1 MFIRNSLLIFLL
13 ASCSNLQIGD
23 NLNFDNSFTNNER
36 FLLGSCLRDVNE
48 QSLNFKNFT
57 LSNLTGN
64 VNSLGL
70 EVDRTLVLSFQIET
84 DDNRTLI
91 IDESISSPTNYLS
104 SNMAAEEDKYLL
116 EILLAKSCSQIT
128 DFIS

>member
-13 ASCSNLQIGD
+13 VSCSNLQIGD

-57 LSNLTGN
+57 FSNLTGN

-116 EILLAKSCSQIT
+116 EILLARSCSQIT

>member
-1 MFIRNSLLIFLL
+1 MFIRKSLLIFLL

-64 VNSLGL
+64 VNAAGL

-91 IDESISSPTNYLS
+91 IDESISNPTNYLS
-104 SNMAAEEDKYLL
+104 SNIAAEEDKYLL
-116 EILLAKSCSQIT
+116 DILLARSCSKIT

>member
-1 MFIRNSLLIFLL
+1 LFIRKSLLIFLL

-36 FLLGSCLRDVNE
+36 FLLSSCLNDVNE

-70 EVDRTLVLSFQIET
+70 EVDRTLVLNFQIET

-91 IDESISSPTNYLS
+91 IDESISNPTNYLS
-104 SNMAAEEDKYLL
+104 SNIAAEEDKYLL
-116 EILLAKSCSQIT
+116 DILLARSCSKIT

>member
-1 MFIRNSLLIFLL
+1 MFIRKSLLIFLL

-57 LSNLTGN
+57 LNNLTGN

-84 DDNRTLI
+84 YDNRTLV

-116 EILLAKSCSQIT
+116 NILLARSCSKIT

>member
-1 MFIRNSLLIFLL
+1 MYTRNSLLILLL
-13 ASCSNLQIGD
+13 ASCSNLQIGN

-36 FLLGSCLRDVNE
+36 FFLGSCLRDINK
-48 QSLNFKNFT
+48 QSINFKNFT
-57 LSNLTGN
+57 LNNLTGN

-70 EVDRTLVLSFQIET
+70 EVDRTIVLSFQIET

-104 SNMAAEEDKYLL
+104 SNIAAEEDKYLL
-116 EILLAKSCSQIT
+116 ELLLAKSCSQII
-128 DFIS
+128 DYIS

>member
-1 MFIRNSLLIFLL
+1 MFIRNSPLILLL
-13 ASCSNLQIGD
+13 ASCTNMQIGD

-36 FLLGSCLRDVNE
+36 FLLGSCLRGSNK

-57 LSNLTGN
+57 FSNLTGN

-116 EILLAKSCSQIT
+116 EILLARSCSQIT

>member
-1 MFIRNSLLIFLL
+1 LFIRKSLLIFLL

-57 LSNLTGN
+57 LSNLTRN
-64 VNSLGL
+64 VNALGL

-91 IDESISSPTNYLS
+91 IDESISNPTNYLS
-104 SNMAAEEDKYLL
+104 SNIAAEEDKYLL
-116 EILLAKSCSQIT
+116 DILLARSCSKIT

>member
-1 MFIRNSLLIFLL
+1 LFTRNSLLILLL
-13 ASCSNLQIGD
+13 ASCSNLQIGS

-36 FLLGSCLRDVNE
+36 FLLGSCLSGVNE
-48 QSLNFKNFT
+48 QTLNFKNFT
-57 LSNLTGN
+57 LRNLTGN

-70 EVDRTLVLSFQIET
+70 EVDRTLLLSFQIEAV
-84 DDNRTLI
+84 DNRTLI
-91 IDESISSPTNYLS
+91 IQESISSPTNYLS

-116 EILLAKSCSQIT
+116 EVLLAESCSQII

>member
-1 MFIRNSLLIFLL
+1 LFIRNSLLIFLL

-57 LSNLTGN
+57 LNNLTGN

-84 DDNRTLI
+84 DDNRTLV

-116 EILLAKSCSQIT
+116 NILLARSCSKIT

>member
-1 MFIRNSLLIFLL
+1 MFIRKSLLIFLL

-36 FLLGSCLRDVNE
+36 FLLGSCLRGSNK

-57 LSNLTGN
+57 FSNLTGN

-84 DDNRTLI
+84 DDNQTLI

-116 EILLAKSCSQIT
+116 EILLARSCSQIT

>member
-1 MFIRNSLLIFLL
+1 MFTRNSLLILL
-13 ASCSNLQIGD
+13 LTSCSNLQIGD

-36 FLLGSCLRDVNE
+36 FLLGSCLRGVNE

-64 VNSLGL
+64 VNSQGL
-70 EVDRTLVLSFQIET
+70 EVDRTLVLSFYIEV
-84 DDNRTLI
+84 DDDRTLI
-91 IDESISSPTNYLS
+91 IDESINSPTNYLS
-104 SNMAAEEDKYLL
+104 SNMAAEEDKFLL
-116 EILLAKSCSQIT
+116 ETLLAKSCSQII

>member
-1 MFIRNSLLIFLL
+1 LFIRKSLLIFLL

-36 FLLGSCLRDVNE
+36 FLLGSCLRGSNK

-57 LSNLTGN
+57 FSNLTGN

-84 DDNRTLI
+84 DDNQTLI

-116 EILLAKSCSQIT
+116 EILLARSCSQIT

>member
-1 MFIRNSLLIFLL
+1 MFTRNSLLILL
-13 ASCSNLQIGD
+13 LTSCSNLQIGD

-36 FLLGSCLRDVNE
+36 FLLGSCLRGVNE

-64 VNSLGL
+64 VNSQGL
-70 EVDRTLVLSFQIET
+70 EVDRTLVLSFYIEV
-84 DDNRTLI
+84 DDDRTLI
-91 IDESISSPTNYLS
+91 IDESINSPTNYLS
-104 SNMAAEEDKYLL
+104 SNMTAEEDKFLL
-116 EILLAKSCSQIT
+116 ETLLAKSCSQII

>member
-1 MFIRNSLLIFLL
+1 MFIRKSLLIFLL

-91 IDESISSPTNYLS
+91 IDESISNPTNYLS
-104 SNMAAEEDKYLL
+104 SNMAAEENKYLL
-116 EILLAKSCSQIT
+116 EILLARSCSQIT

>member
-1 MFIRNSLLIFLL
+1 MFIRKSLLIFLL

-57 LSNLTGN
+57 LNNLTGN

-84 DDNRTLI
+84 DDNRTLV

-116 EILLAKSCSQIT
+116 NILLARSCSKIT

>member
-1 MFIRNSLLIFLL
+1 MFTRNSLLILLL
-13 ASCSNLQIGD
+13 ASCSNLQIGS

-36 FLLGSCLRDVNE
+36 FLLGSCLSDVNE
-48 QSLNFKNFT
+48 QTLNFKNFT
-57 LSNLTGN
+57 LRNLTGN

-70 EVDRTLVLSFQIET
+70 EVDRTLLLSFQIEAI
-84 DDNRTLI
+84 DNRTLI
-91 IDESISSPTNYLS
+91 IQESISSPTNYLS

-116 EILLAKSCSQIT
+116 EVLLAESCSQII

>member
-1 MFIRNSLLIFLL
+1 MFIRNLPLILLV
-13 ASCSNLQIGD
+13 ASCTNLQIGN

-36 FLLGSCLRDVNE
+36 FLLGSCLRGANK
-48 QSLNFKNFT
+48 QSLNFKNFS
-57 LSNLTGN
+57 LSNLTEN

-91 IDESISSPTNYLS
+91 IDESISNPTNYLS
-104 SNMAAEEDKYLL
+104 SNIAAEEDKYLL
-116 EILLAKSCSQIT
+116 DILLARSCSKIT

>member
-1 MFIRNSLLIFLL
+1 MFIRNSLLILL
-13 ASCSNLQIGD
+13 LPSCTNLQIGD

-36 FLLGSCLRDVNE
+36 FLLGSCLRGSNK

-57 LSNLTGN
+57 FSNLTGN

-91 IDESISSPTNYLS
+91 IDESISNPTNYLS
-104 SNMAAEEDKYLL
+104 SNIAAEEDKYLL
-116 EILLAKSCSQIT
+116 DILLARSCSKIT

>member
-36 FLLGSCLRDVNE
+36 FLLSSCLRDVNE

-116 EILLAKSCSQIT
+116 DLLLARSCSKIT

>member
-1 MFIRNSLLIFLL
+1 MFTRNSLLILLL
-13 ASCSNLQIGD
+13 ASCSNLQIGS

-36 FLLGSCLRDVNE
+36 FLLGSCLSDVNE
-48 QSLNFKNFT
+48 QTLNFKNFT
-57 LSNLTGN
+57 LRNLTGN

-70 EVDRTLVLSFQIET
+70 EVDRTLVLNFQIET

-91 IDESISSPTNYLS
+91 IDESISNPTNYLS

-116 EILLAKSCSQIT
+116 DILLARSCSKIT

>member
-1 MFIRNSLLIFLL
+1 MFIRNLLLIFLL
-13 ASCSNLQIGD
+13 ASCTNLQIGD

-36 FLLGSCLRDVNE
+36 FLLGSCLRGANKK
-48 QSLNFKNFT
+48 SLNFKNFT
-57 LSNLTGN
+57 FSNLTGN
-64 VNSLGL
+64 VNPLGL

-104 SNMAAEEDKYLL
+104 SNMAVEEDKYLL
-116 EILLAKSCSQIT
+116 EILLARSCSQIT

>member
-1 MFIRNSLLIFLL
+1 LFIRKSLLIFLL

-36 FLLGSCLRDVNE
+36 FLLGFCLRDVNE

-64 VNSLGL
+64 VNALGL

-91 IDESISSPTNYLS
+91 IDESISNPTNYLS
-104 SNMAAEEDKYLL
+104 SNIAAEEDKYLL
-116 EILLAKSCSQIT
+116 DILLARSCSKIT

>member
-57 LSNLTGN
+57 LNNLTGN

-84 DDNRTLI
+84 DDNRTLV

-116 EILLAKSCSQIT
+116 NILLARSCSKIT

>member
-1 MFIRNSLLIFLL
+1 LFIRNSLLIFLL

-57 LSNLTGN
+57 LNNLTGN

-84 DDNRTLI
+84 YDNRTLV

-116 EILLAKSCSQIT
+116 NILLARSCSKIT

>member
-1 MFIRNSLLIFLL
+1 MFIRNSLLILL
-13 ASCSNLQIGD
+13 LPSCTNLQIGD

-36 FLLGSCLRDVNE
+36 FLLGSCLRGSNK

-57 LSNLTGN
+57 FSNLTGN

-91 IDESISSPTNYLS
+91 IDESISNPTNYLS
-104 SNMAAEEDKYLL
+104 SNIAAEEDKYLL
-116 EILLAKSCSQIT
+116 DILLARSCSKIT
-128 DFIS
+128 NFIS

>member
-1 MFIRNSLLIFLL
+1 LFIRKSLLIFLL

-64 VNSLGL
+64 VNALGL

-91 IDESISSPTNYLS
+91 IDESISNPTNYLS
-104 SNMAAEEDKYLL
+104 SNIAAEEDKYLL
-116 EILLAKSCSQIT
+116 DILLARSCSKIT
-128 DFIS
+128 NFIS

>member
-1 MFIRNSLLIFLL
+1 MFIRKSLLIFLL

-48 QSLNFKNFT
+48 QSLNFKDFT

-64 VNSLGL
+64 VNALGL

-91 IDESISSPTNYLS
+91 IDESISNPTNYLS
-104 SNMAAEEDKYLL
+104 SNIAAEEDKYLL
-116 EILLAKSCSQIT
+116 DILLARSCSKIT

>member
-1 MFIRNSLLIFLL
+1 MFIRKSLLIFLL

-36 FLLGSCLRDVNE
+36 FLLGSCLRGVNE

-70 EVDRTLVLSFQIET
+70 EVDRTLVLNFQIET

-91 IDESISSPTNYLS
+91 IDESISNPTNYLS

-116 EILLAKSCSQIT
+116 DILLTRSCSKIT

>member
-1 MFIRNSLLIFLL
+1 LFIRKSLLIFLL

-64 VNSLGL
+64 VNALGL

-91 IDESISSPTNYLS
+91 IDESISNPTNYLS
-104 SNMAAEEDKYLL
+104 SNIAAEEDKYLL
-116 EILLAKSCSQIT
+116 DILLARSCSKIT

>member
-1 MFIRNSLLIFLL
+1 MFIRKSLLIFLL

-64 VNSLGL
+64 VNALGL

-91 IDESISSPTNYLS
+91 IDESISNPTNYLS

-116 EILLAKSCSQIT
+116 DILLARSCSKIT

>member
-1 MFIRNSLLIFLL
+1 LFTRNSLLILL
-13 ASCSNLQIGD
+13 LTSCSNLQIGD

-36 FLLGSCLRDVNE
+36 FLLGSCLRGVNE

-64 VNSLGL
+64 VNSQGL
-70 EVDRTLVLSFQIET
+70 EVDRTLVLSFYIEV
-84 DDNRTLI
+84 DDDRTLI
-91 IDESISSPTNYLS
+91 IYESINSPTNYLS
-104 SNMAAEEDKYLL
+104 SNMAAEEDKFLL
-116 EILLAKSCSQIT
+116 ETLLAKSCSQII

>member
-1 MFIRNSLLIFLL
+1 MFIRKSLLIFLL

-70 EVDRTLVLSFQIET
+70 EVDQTLVLSFQIET

-91 IDESISSPTNYLS
+91 IDESISNPTNYLS

-116 EILLAKSCSQIT
+116 DILLARSCSKIT

>member
-1 MFIRNSLLIFLL
+1 LFIRKSLLIFLL

-64 VNSLGL
+64 VNAVGL

-91 IDESISSPTNYLS
+91 IDESISNPTNYLS
-104 SNMAAEEDKYLL
+104 SNIAAEEDKYLL
-116 EILLAKSCSQIT
+116 DILLARSCSKIT

>member
-1 MFIRNSLLIFLL
+1 MFIRKSLLIFLL

-48 QSLNFKNFT
+48 QSLYFKNFT

-64 VNSLGL
+64 VNALGL

-116 EILLAKSCSQIT
+116 EILLARSCSQIT

>member
-1 MFIRNSLLIFLL
+1 MFIRKSLLIFLL

-91 IDESISSPTNYLS
+91 IDESISNPTNYLS
-104 SNMAAEEDKYLL
+104 SNMAAEEDNYLID
-116 EILLAKSCSQIT
+116 ILLARSCSKIT